1 MLGRRAPGAPGEQ
14 SEHLPT
20 TLVVRKGFSFFLR
33 PLSTRSILVNS
44 LFLGWGIELLGAL
57 EKGSGT
63 IKGTSLP
70 IPSLFAVDQIP
81 QLGHEVPKRVE
92 DHAEEGGCLLVGTGH
107 EVAPL
112 CSQGVSLCVRVL
124 GIFLPDCVGNKRHMV
139 GVGWGCQICSARDLC

>member
-1 MLGRRAPGAPGEQ
+1 M
-14 SEHLPT
+14 
-20 TLVVRKGFSFFLR
+20 VRKGFSFFLR